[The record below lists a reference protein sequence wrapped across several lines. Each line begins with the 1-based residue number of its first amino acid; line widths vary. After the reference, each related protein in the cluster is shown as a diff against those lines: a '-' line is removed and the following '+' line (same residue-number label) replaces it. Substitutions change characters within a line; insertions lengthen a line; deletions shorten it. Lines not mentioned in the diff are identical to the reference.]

1 MAVPGS
7 GADTLVVR
15 WLGEQPYE
23 PLWRAMQ
30 RYAGSRGPDD
40 SDELWLLSHPP
51 VYTQGQA
58 GRAEHLLNTGNI
70 PVVQIDRGG
79 QVTYHGPGQLVVYLL
94 IDLRRAGLGVRT
106 LVTSMEDSI
115 IATLAHYG
123 IKGVTRDRAP
133 GVYVEAAKIASLGLR
148 IRRGCSYHG
157 LALNIGMDLQPFA
170 GINPCGYQGMPVTQL
185 LDLLPQEPR
194 PDAGVVFDDAAVLL
208 LQNLTQR
215 LPPYA
220 VIQRTETLLPVTAG

>member
-1 MAVPGS
+1 
-7 GADTLVVR
+7 LIVR
-15 WLGEQPYE
+15 WLSEQAYE
-23 PLWRAMQ
+23 PIWRAMQ
-30 RYAGSRGPDD
+30 RYAECRGPDD

-106 LVTSMEDSI
+106 LVSAMEDSI

-123 IKGVTRDRAP
+123 ISGVTRDRAP
-133 GVYVEAAKIASLGLR
+133 GVYVDEAKIASLGLR

-157 LALNIGMDLQPFA
+157 LALNIGMDLLPFA

-185 LDLLPQEPR
+185 LDLLAQESC
-194 PDAGVVFDDAAVLL
+194 PDAGVVFDDTAALL

-215 LPPYA
+215 LPSYA
-220 VIQRTETLLPVTAG
+220 AVQRTETLWAAAAG